1 MAAGRGRSS
10 TPLSGA
16 RSGVGQRG
24 PDAAGGLGQAIAST
38 DPTGR
43 DGDEALAELAASSR
57 LAAELVECARE
68 LSTARMAAHELNNRL
83 LLVSGYGE
91 LLAER
96 LAGSEHEPMAQRIV
110 EAAEAAGGV
119 LHRLQSLIRF
129 EQGRLAG
136 LERPDPQASA
146 SADAGS

>member
-24 PDAAGGLGQAIAST
+24 PDAAGGLGQAIAS

-43 DGDEALAELAASSR
+43 DGGEAPAELAASSR
-57 LAAELVECARE
+57 LAAELAECARE
-68 LSTARMAAHELNNRL
+68 LATARMAAHELNNRL

-96 LAGSEHEPMAQRIV
+96 LAGSAHEPMAQRIV

-119 LHRLQSLIRF
+119 LHRLQSLIRL

-136 LERPDPQASA
+136 LERPDPPASA
-146 SADAGS
+146 SAEAPV